1 MNPIPNLPCERSHRY
16 IKKCRLNEEQRDGN
30 FNYSTGWSLAM
41 QYTENG
47 PLGYYFE
54 DIEIDK
60 PLVTRGRTIT
70 EADIV
75 QFAGLTGDYNPMHTN
90 AEYMKT
96 HPMGQRVAHGMLTLS
111 YAVGQLYQLGFME
124 RTVLAFRGLE
134 MKFSLPVVIGD
145 TIHVRLTVKEKKEM
159 KRLGGGNVI
168 AEVKILNQNGKTV
181 QSGTMELL
189 LASKPT
195 E

>member
-1 MNPIPNLPCERSHRY
+1 MEYRDDGPIGS
-16 IKKCRLNEEQRDGN
+16 
-30 FNYSTGWSLAM
+30 
-41 QYTENG
+41 
-47 PLGYYFE
+47 YFE
-54 DIEIDK
+54 DVEIGQT
-60 PLVTRGRTIT
+60 LVTRGRTIT

-75 QFAGLTGDYNPMHTN
+75 QFAALTGDYNPMHTD

-134 MKFSLPVVIGD
+134 MKFSLPVFIGD
-145 TIHVRLTVKEKKEM
+145 TIRVRLTITGKKEAR
-159 KRLGGGNVI
+159 RLGGGLI
-168 AEVKILNQNGKTV
+168 TAEVRIVNQQGKTV

-189 LASKPT
+189 LASRPAG
-195 E
+195 